1 MDDEILLEIPIHGR
15 KLTDSF
21 GREWTIDVKDA
32 RRLDGDVSVLQL
44 EARGS
49 ETVPITLEVSRD
61 SLGSDRRAGQSEWI
75 LSNLRRYLE
84 QSASDRP
91 DAVRL

>member
-1 MDDEILLEIPIHGR
+1 MDEEILLEVPIHGR

-21 GREWTIDVKDA
+21 GREWIINVKDA

-44 EARGS
+44 EARGP
-49 ETVPITLEVSRD
+49 ETVPVTLEVSGD
-61 SLGSDRRAGQSEWI
+61 SLGSDRRAGQSDWI